1 VHNSFFK
8 KYFILAYNSC
18 TGDHCGICICA
29 YVVLPLPPPPFLEQ
43 CQQFHSSLFIRGYKI
58 HPPCSPSS
66 PFPCPHPRPA
76 GATPRKDLLFPPVLP
91 SVFKKCILIVQRGFV
106 ALQVCACHASIR
118 LTPTPHSFSTTTSPL
133 GHPPTV
139 PCSAFRSSRDGRLQ
153 CLSFSAIFFPSP
165 ASCSPPDRLTNTIL
179 FSLHVD
185 VCV

>member
-1 VHNSFFK
+1 VDTKYIHHVHP
-8 KYFILAYNSC
+8 
-18 TGDHCGICICA
+18 H
-29 YVVLPLPPPPFLEQ
+29 PPFLVPT
-43 CQQFHSSLFIRGYKI
+43 LVLLV
-58 HPPCSPSS
+58 P
-66 PFPCPHPRPA
+66 
-76 GATPRKDLLFPPVLP
+76 TPRKDLLFPPVLP

-133 GHPPTV
+133 VHPPTV
-139 PCSAFRSSRDGRLQ
+139 PCSAFCSSRDGRLQ